1 MVVHKQSAASWPAN
15 PAISGQHSSVAPCPI
30 PTCTRPPRR
39 STHALSLRVS
49 IGHCDD
55 GALGRAGQGSD
66 GDGDGD
72 GDGGGLGQEVQAREG
87 MEE

>member
-1 MVVHKQSAASWPAN
+1 M
-15 PAISGQHSSVAPCPI
+15 
-30 PTCTRPPRR
+30 
-39 STHALSLRVS
+39 S